1 MSINKKTQYDNAFA
15 KANYDRVVYQVPKGN
30 KLVLQLEAAKR
41 GKSVNALITEAL
53 EAQYGLDLSKKN
65 RE

>member
-1 MSINKKTQYDNAFA
+1 MATKKTQYDNAFA

-30 KLVLQLEAAKR
+30 KIILQTEAAKR

-53 EAQYGLDLSKKN
+53 EAQYGLDLSKKTK
-65 RE
+65 